1 MQKENTMTVGQWCG
15 RWFMTTT
22 LYSFFCKVRCKKCA
36 LTAKVRCKRCRSIM
50 KVHCIFCD
58 PVVYYICSMR

>member
-22 LYSFFCKVRCKKCA
+22 KWNG
-36 LTAKVRCKRCRSIM
+36 
-50 KVHCIFCD
+50 
-58 PVVYYICSMR
+58 YIGI